1 MKKIIYTGL
10 ICTLAFILL
19 FAFGCNGEK
28 EYKLQEGTQVVT
40 VSSQGFDYS
49 LGLSFNFD
57 GEYKGFAVDA
67 VPYNDIHDSAN
78 CNKCGIVDVDGTKAF
93 LLQASGYSGA
103 GAGLLIKMEQPM
115 LASVFSGITMTFR
128 ASADKTD
135 NELRVTRG
143 DATSRSETKND
154 SPDLSGA
161 KDDWKT
167 VNLDLSSVGALAD
180 EDGYLRSFV
189 IFMRNYD
196 NTDIYIRNIT
206 LKANLEEACS
216 VDINVTESLYEKGA
230 VTSIA
235 NSIADKLTDAGI
247 AAEVSVTCE
256 EYKQNTLS
264 QDGAI
269 TYYIDL
275 NFASGSYF
283 TESITKTI
291 PALSETWL
299 TEGSKEYGYTMKDEG
314 DIDTS
319 SLSSGMLT
327 IADTKVKCNEKL
339 KGAQYAVYAEGISYT
354 DESIEWKEAQ
364 QADTKSN
371 KVKKIFVNA
380 FLDYADSLVAGTKYN
395 IAVRLVTKD
404 DNYIPVCEKQFTYN
418 VDNSTVGE
426 AMIAAK
432 NAIAAA
438 TVECGNGDDKEARV
452 KEALEGI
459 VANSDIS
466 IEVKLKTK
474 SMAASSFDIIIT
486 STKDENFAHKGE
498 SFVIEN
504 FVSWH
509 DVKNLDNVLVPQTPY
524 DGTEGIVLAQDFI
537 LTHFTNSYSA
547 IRSAGYEFYSPL
559 EICTPPAISFTW
571 TDKNDTGKYTVT
583 VADNPEFENSYSY
596 STKTTSIDLYNF
608 QPGVKYY
615 WKVATEDS
623 ESVVFTFS
631 IATGYTRFLKI
642 DGVQNVRDLGG
653 YKTANGQAVK
663 YGLLYR
669 SANLDSV
676 KSQGIKEFVDRL
688 GVKTDLDFR
697 GDNGN
702 SPLGKDV
709 NYLDYA
715 IKWYSGIFADE
726 EKLDLI
732 RQTIGEYANPE
743 NYPMCFHCAV
753 GRDRTGTMS
762 FLILGLLGVD
772 EETLVRE
779 YFLSMY
785 SAMGSFSESEF
796 NALSDQLFPF
806 ISKLHTYGESDD
818 TLQVKIE
825 KFMLGIGVTQDEI
838 NSIRSIML
846 EGEPSSG
853 KNEAGCASSASV
865 AHIMFVMAAFVV
877 LKKKSTCK

>member
-19 FAFGCNGEK
+19 FAVSCSNEK
-28 EYKLQEGTQVVT
+28 EYVIQEGTECVT
-40 VSSQGFDYS
+40 VNSQGMKYS
-49 LGLSFNFD
+49 SGIPFAFD
-57 GEYKGFAVDA
+57 GEYNGFSVEAI
-67 VPYNDIHDSAN
+67 PYEKVHDGSN
-78 CNKCGIVDVDGTKAF
+78 CNMCGIVDVEDTKAF
-93 LLQASGYSGA
+93 RLHVSEESEPRTGI
-103 GAGLLIKMEQPM
+103 LIKMEEPM
-115 LASVFSGITMTFR
+115 LASPYSGITMTF
-128 ASADKTD
+128 KTSSED
-135 NELRVTRG
+135 TKNELFVTRG
-143 DATSRSETKND
+143 DASSRDEIENE

-167 VNLDLSSVGALAD
+167 VNLGITSMQELAD
-180 EDGYLRSFV
+180 EDGYIRSFA
-189 IFMRNYD
+189 IYLRDYN
-196 NTDIYIRNIT
+196 NTDLYIKNIAF
-206 LKANLEEACS
+206 KVDFDRMCA
-216 VDINVTESLYEKGA
+216 VDINISDGLYEKGA
-230 VTSIA
+230 VTAVA
-235 NSIADKLTDAGI
+235 NAIADKMTDAGI
-247 AAEVSVTCE
+247 EAEISVTCE

-264 QDGAI
+264 QDGMI
-269 TYYIDL
+269 TYYVDL
-275 NFASGSYF
+275 TFASGAYF

-291 PALSETWL
+291 PELSETWL
-299 TEGSKEYGYTMKDEG
+299 TEGSKEYGYTMKNEG

-319 SLSSGMLT
+319 SLNSGMLT
-327 IADTKVKCNEKL
+327 IKKTKIKCNEKI
-339 KGAQYAVYAEGISYT
+339 KGAQYAVYADGLEYN
-354 DESIEWKEAQ
+354 DESIEWKDGQ
-364 QADTKSN
+364 YVKTKSDGAE
-371 KVKKIFVNA
+371 KIFVNA

-474 SMAASSFDIIIT
+474 SIAASCFEIIIT
-486 STKDENFAHKGE
+486 SAKDENFAHKGE

-537 LTHFTNSYSA
+537 LKHFTNSYSA

-653 YKTANGQAVK
+653 YKTANGQTVK

-818 TLQVKIE
+818 TLQMKIE

-853 KNEAGCASSASV
+853 KNGAGCASSASV